1 MKRFNGTDIDQ
12 TILYVKHHCG
22 KFVRAVLERHI
33 WSYPGKKEAEF
44 VESIH
49 HDSAKELKTTLV
61 PSNDSEAYYTQDKT
75 GFKYRY
81 ILGEII
87 FA

>member
-1 MKRFNGTDIDQ
+1 MKRFKFSGINQ
-12 TILYVKHHCG
+12 KILYVKNHRG
-22 KFVRAVLERHI
+22 VFIIAVI
-33 WSYPGKKEAEF
+33 YINGWSYPGKKEAEF